1 MGCCGVQ
8 VSERRDAGLV
18 TQVGKQRRNAGT
30 RLTGEE
36 KKRFCRC
43 AGRRQRAERLR
54 LGGCLWSGRGR
65 LSLAG
70 RARGKD
76 AGRYG
81 KAALERKKAWECS
94 GQVREVDSSWGRGG
108 GLLTGKGQGPL
119 GGSGARAGRPVG
131 AGPGPG
137 PGLLFC
143 LLSCGQV
150 PLALHCPSGCL
161 SNSLGPIQAPAP
173 LFHKQIRELRRTG
186 RLLWGL
192 VLVVPG
198 KAACRETIS

>member
-1 MGCCGVQ
+1 MGCWGVQ
-8 VSERRDAGLV
+8 VSETRDAGLV

-65 LSLAG
+65 LNLAG

-108 GLLTGKGQGPL
+108 GWLTGKGQVQGQVRRWVQVL
-119 GGSGARAGRPVG
+119 GL
-131 AGPGPG
+131 
-137 PGLLFC
+137 GLGCAFS
-143 LLSCGQV
+143 LLPKV
-150 PLALHCPSGCL
+150 PLALHRPSGCL
-161 SNSLGPIQAPAP
+161 SNSLGPI
-173 LFHKQIRELRRTG
+173 
-186 RLLWGL
+186 
-192 VLVVPG
+192 
-198 KAACRETIS
+198 

>member
-8 VSERRDAGLV
+8 VSVTRDAGLV

-54 LGGCLWSGRGR
+54 LGDCLWSGRGG
-65 LSLAG
+65 LNLAG

-81 KAALERKKAWECS
+81 KAAFERKKAWECS

-108 GLLTGKGQGPL
+108 GWLTGKGQGPL
-119 GGSGARAGRPVG
+119 GGSGARAGPSVG

-137 PGLLFC
+137 PGG
-143 LLSCGQV
+143 GQV
-150 PLALHCPSGCL
+150 CLGLLYSATKGAVGLAPPQWLPFQQPRLNPGNCSTFPQADPGAQAHGPAPVG
-161 SNSLGPIQAPAP
+161 LGPGSA
-173 LFHKQIRELRRTG
+173 
-186 RLLWGL
+186 W
-192 VLVVPG
+192 
-198 KAACRETIS
+198 

>member
-8 VSERRDAGLV
+8 VSETRDGRLV
-18 TQVGKQRRNAGT
+18 TQVGKQRRNAGR

-54 LGGCLWSGRGR
+54 LGDCLWSGRGR

-76 AGRYG
+76 AGRSG

-94 GQVREVDSSWGRGG
+94 GQVREVDSSWGTGG
-108 GLLTGKGQGPL
+108 GWLTGKGQGPL
-119 GGSGARAGRPVG
+119 GGSGPRAGRPVG

-137 PGLLFC
+137 SGDGQVCLGLLFC
-143 LLSCGQV
+143 LFS
-150 PLALHCPSGCL
+150 ATSGAI
-161 SNSLGPIQAPAP
+161 GPAP
-173 LFHKQIRELRRTG
+173 PQWLPFQQPRPDPGTCSTFPQADPGAQSHGPAPVGLGTG
-186 RLLWGL
+186 SAW
-192 VLVVPG
+192 
-198 KAACRETIS
+198 